1 MVVRSKIF
9 LSPAGGLKMNSLIES
24 AASTTPPPPKKKKIY
39 IYIYIMKTRKHG
51 PHSIGATEISDDP
64 RNHTS

>member
-24 AASTTPPPPKKKKIY
+24 AASTTPPKKIY
-39 IYIYIMKTRKHG
+39 IYTYIIKTRKHG